1 MDGTFAVTLGKQTVW
16 GPRQPQQAVLLE
28 NQGKK
33 KETKDKMPRARKL
46 PCGHWPTQPT
56 GPQPFL
62 PKYWVRLAEPQEDP
76 PLLGETLSQPQKG
89 HPSSC
94 SGTASAW
101 ERAVPFP
108 VLQPLE
114 WGVPPPLCKTFRDWA
129 LLLLLPD
136 TPPTLLGPADPRD
149 GWGKPSAMLLLR
161 DMLSDL

>member
-1 MDGTFAVTLGKQTVW
+1 MSSPQCPAGRSSIGGYSGRNICRDLGEANSLGTMAAPAGSAA
-16 GPRQPQQAVLLE
+16 R
-28 NQGKK
+28 

-56 GPQPFL
+56 GPEPFL
-62 PKYWVRLAEPQEDP
+62 PECWVRLAEPQEDP

-129 LLLLLPD
+129 LLLLLPG

-149 GWGKPSAMLLLR
+149 G
-161 DMLSDL
+161 